1 MVRSSKG
8 DKVLTILQR
17 SGVARFFKLG
27 GHFIRWKIVG
37 GHAKKQATK
46 KRYHF
51 ITLGVQ
57 QARSEL
63 LRTGGRAPL
72 AARER
77 ARGTRA
83 CPLGKF

>member
-37 GHAKKQATK
+37 G
-46 KRYHF
+46 
-51 ITLGVQ
+51 
-57 QARSEL
+57 
-63 LRTGGRAPL
+63 
-72 AARER
+72 AREKTSDKKK
-77 ARGTRA
+77 GTT
-83 CPLGKF
+83 L

>member
-1 MVRSSKG
+1 MK
-8 DKVLTILQR
+8 KT
-17 SGVARFFKLG
+17 SGVARFIKLG

-37 GHAKKQATK
+37 GHARKQATK
-46 KRYHF
+46 KRCHF

-57 QARSEL
+57 QTRSEL

-77 ARGTRA
+77 ARGSGLA
-83 CPLGKF
+83 PLGKF